1 MVPVYSP
8 LTESE
13 AAVIS
18 ALLEAYGIPFFI
30 RGGAFSKLYPGL
42 LIKDY
47 NVQTFMVPA
56 DSYEVAR
63 ELLAEFITPNQEE
76 ITADIA
82 QRSPWSTARVLL
94 EALCFGWAVTGSRWN
109 KKGRSPGGNG
119 RKS

>member
-18 ALLEAYGIPFFI
+18 ALLEAYDIPFFI

-42 LIKDY
+42 PIKDY

-56 DSYEVAR
+56 DSYELAR
-63 ELLAEFITPNQEE
+63 ELLAEFITPDPQET
-76 ITADIA
+76 TADVP
-82 QRSPWSTARVLL
+82 QRSPWRTVRVLF
-94 EALCFGWAVTGSRWN
+94 EALCFGWVVTGSRWN
-109 KKGRSPGGNG
+109 KKGR
-119 RKS
+119 